1 MAFRKII
8 NDPVYGFITIDDEL
22 VYIVISHSCY
32 QRMRRIHQMAM
43 AQLVYPGA
51 VHTRLH
57 HSLGAYHLM
66 CNALNELKSK
76 GFSISKEEEQAAK
89 IAVLLHDIGH
99 GPYSHALENTLI
111 KGVDHEEIS
120 LLLMNKM
127 NEEFMGKMQMA
138 IDIFTDR
145 YPKKFLHQLVSGQL
159 DVDRMDYL
167 IRDSFFTGVSEGV
180 IGYDRIIKMLTVH
193 NGELMI
199 EEKGIYSIEKF
210 LVSRRLMY
218 WQVYLHKTVL
228 CAEKM
233 LINIIKRA
241 RFVKAQASSR
251 ELNIF
256 LHTEHNKEGIE
267 KHLDDFCRLDDY
279 DVLAAIKL
287 WLHHPDKILSILC
300 KSIIDRRLLKVK
312 YSGRPVPDEIVEE
325 KTALVK
331 KYLHV
336 NDEEAGYLVF
346 TGETGNK
353 TYSTQDEHI
362 NILFKDGEIKDIS
375 EVDNALIN
383 QTLFGTV
390 KKFYICFLNMEQI
403 II

>member
-1 MAFRKII
+1 
-8 NDPVYGFITIDDEL
+8 
-22 VYIVISHSCY
+22 
-32 QRMRRIHQMAM
+32 
-43 AQLVYPGA
+43 
-51 VHTRLH
+51 
-57 HSLGAYHLM
+57 
-66 CNALNELKSK
+66 
-76 GFSISKEEEQAAK
+76 
-89 IAVLLHDIGH
+89 
-99 GPYSHALENTLI
+99 
-111 KGVDHEEIS
+111 
-120 LLLMNKM
+120 
-127 NEEFMGKMQMA
+127 
-138 IDIFTDR
+138 
-145 YPKKFLHQLVSGQL
+145 
-159 DVDRMDYL
+159 MDYL

-241 RFVKAQASSR
+241 RVVKAQASSR

-256 LHTEHNKEGIE
+256 IHREDNSGEIE
-267 KHLDDFCRLDDY
+267 QHLDDFCRLDDY

-287 WLHHPDKILSILC
+287 WINHPDKILSILC
-300 KSIIDRRLLKVK
+300 RNMINRRLLKVK
-312 YSGRPVPDEIVEE
+312 YSGKVIPPELVKE
-325 KTALVK
+325 KTTLAK
-331 KYLHV
+331 KFLDIT
-336 NDEEAGYLVF
+336 DEEAGYLVF

-390 KKFYICFLNMEQI
+390 KKFYICFLNIEKVI
-403 II
+403 V